1 MEVSM
6 ADLNDAARAWLTGRT
21 RAVLITTR
29 ADGSPQSS
37 NVLTAFDGTSFRV
50 SVTADRAKTRNLARD
65 PRAVVHVVGDDF
77 WSYASVSCQTTV
89 GDVTTTP
96 GDDAGRALLDTYES
110 ITGQTHADP
119 DEFFAAMVAEH
130 RLVLSLVP
138 TSVVGSGW

>member
-1 MEVSM
+1 M
-6 ADLNDAARAWLTGRT
+6 ADLTDAARDWLTGRT

-77 WSYASVSCQTTV
+77 WSYASVACTATL
-89 GDVTTTP
+89 GEITTTP
-96 GDDAGRALLDTYES
+96 GDEAGRRPPPGNRAS
-110 ITGQTHADP
+110 PAG
-119 DEFFAAMVAEH
+119 
-130 RLVLSLVP
+130 
-138 TSVVGSGW
+138 

>member
-1 MEVSM
+1 M
-6 ADLNDAARAWLTGRT
+6 ADLTDTARAWLTDRT
-21 RAVLITTR
+21 RAVLITVR

-77 WSYASVSCQTTV
+77 WSYASVSCDATL
-89 GDVTTTP
+89 GAVTTTP
-96 GDDAGRALLDTYES
+96 GDDAGRALLETYEA
-110 ITGQTHADP
+110 ITGKRHADP
-119 DEFFAAMVAEH
+119 EEFFAAMVDEH
-130 RLVLSLVP
+130 RLVLTLTP

>member
-1 MEVSM
+1 M
-6 ADLNDAARAWLTGRT
+6 ADLNDTARTWLTGRT

-37 NVLTAFDGTSFRV
+37 NVLAAFDGTSFRV

-77 WSYASVSCQTTV
+77 WSYASVSCTAHL
-89 GDVTTTP
+89 GPVTTTP
-96 GDDAGRALLDTYES
+96 GDDGGRALLDTYQA
-110 ITGQTHADP
+110 ITGETHGDP

-130 RLVLSLVP
+130 RLVLTLVP